1 MNLIEEITQ
10 ILELILL
17 VGAIA
22 ASQKTMIA
30 AAIAVVIYG
39 IVKLIKAKRK
49 NKNNQK

>member
-22 ASQKTMIA
+22 ASQQTIIA
-30 AAIAVVIYG
+30 AVSAVAIYG
-39 IVKLIKAKRK
+39 VVKLIKAKRK
-49 NKNNQK
+49 NK